1 MSFDPNLRPT
11 GMSDVASMVTA
22 FHSARIKEN
31 TEYTIRL
38 AALQADLKKRSEL
51 KKEMLFKIS
60 KIVEEIPGML
70 ENNPIEGIM
79 WINDIPDYL
88 RENEIES
95 SAFETLDFKELA
107 DKTWKKLDELLNHA
121 LTNLPDAVMAYEK
134 AKAENEAEV
143 KRKENEVKRKEQ
155 EKEAAERAEALRIGK
170 EEWEN
175 LKRVFLW
182 LFFISF
188 LILLFVM
195 KDVLIIPIQ
204 NLDYDLR
211 QTNAAWARFRG
222 YPDPESL
229 KRSNQ

>member
-1 MSFDPNLRPT
+1 VSFDPNLRPT

>member
-38 AALQADLKKRSEL
+38 AALQADLKRRSEL

-88 RENEIES
+88 RQNEIES

>member
-1 MSFDPNLRPT
+1 
-11 GMSDVASMVTA
+11 MSDVASMVTA

>member
-1 MSFDPNLRPT
+1 
-11 GMSDVASMVTA
+11 MSDVASMVTA

-143 KRKENEVKRKEQ
+143 KRKEQ
-155 EKEAAERAEALRIGK
+155 EREAAERAEVLRIGK
-170 EEWEN
+170 EEWKN
-175 LKRVFLW
+175 LKRYFLC

-188 LILLFVM
+188 LILLFGM

>member
-38 AALQADLKKRSEL
+38 AALQADFKRRSEL

-88 RENEIES
+88 RQNEIES

-121 LTNLPDAVMAYEK
+121 LNNLPDAVMAYEK

-143 KRKENEVKRKEQ
+143 KRKEK
-155 EKEAAERAEALRIGK
+155 EKEAAEQAEALRIRK
-170 EEWEN
+170 EGW
-175 LKRVFLW
+175 KIIKSGFLW
-182 LFFISF
+182 LFFIS
-188 LILLFVM
+188 LSILLLIM
-195 KDVLIIPIQ
+195 KDQLLIPIQ

-211 QTNAAWARFRG
+211 QTNAAWARLRG
-222 YPDPESL
+222 YPDPESQ
-229 KRSNQ
+229 KRSN